1 MPICLHHFP
10 ARKKNLYCGADPSL
24 LLPAVVPS
32 DLKGRGLSPKLVRI
46 WLFAD
51 MIQLIPGGGPEG
63 LSFFP
68 FCIRVTQMKIFFF
81 PNKNFSIPSVTS
93 VKAFLC
99 PDPFFLKKKKT
110 NIILE
115 KYESVLP
122 EQ

>member
-1 MPICLHHFP
+1 MPISLHHFP

-32 DLKGRGLSPKLVRI
+32 DLKGRDLSPKLIRI

-81 PNKNFSIPSVTS
+81 QTKIFPSHLSLVS
-93 VKAFLC
+93 RHSFAQIH
-99 PDPFFLKKKKT
+99 FFKRKKKS

-115 KYESVLP
+115 KSESVLP